1 MIEQTQFKNRL
12 LDSLLHLK
20 SEFQNWV
27 DKVIGEKRCSMT
39 QFMLISLSSA
49 LLCCLGI
56 NFENEWVIYASLL
69 MSPFVDNCLRLI
81 IAIYVRENE
90 IIWQSLINLVLGSLV
105 VLIFGAIY
113 FRWTPFAF
121 DLKFL
126 FESAEVDLSVYLF
139 TFIAAL
145 GFGFYDNS
153 LKQIMTWLLSI
164 LMKWMVLFSFSGYL
178 LSIQDW
184 ESILQ
189 VVIQFKLLFVF
200 LFLGIFISLSVFRVQ
215 KSDYSTNLQKFLLNS
230 SIVLLVILTF
240 YFGGR
245 EFYHLTTKH
254 NVEQYL
260 YSELASRSFIINTYS
275 IDKNSREITVYYS
288 GIKPTSSQDEE
299 LKKKYHIGSYH
310 LVFQEVK

>member
-49 LLCCLGI
+49 HMCCLGI
-56 NFENEWVIYASLL
+56 NFENEWVIYASLI
-69 MSPFVDNCLRLI
+69 MSPFVDSFIRFIL
-81 IAIYVRENE
+81 AVYKRENG
-90 IIWQSLINLVLGSLV
+90 IVWQSLINIALGSLV
-105 VLIFGAIY
+105 VLIFGAVY
-113 FRWTPFAF
+113 FHWTPFAF

-126 FESAEVDLSVYLF
+126 FKSAEVDLSAYLF
-139 TFIAAL
+139 TFIAAI
-145 GFGFYDNS
+145 GFGLYSNS

-164 LMKWMVLFSFSGYL
+164 LMKWTVLFSFSGYL

-184 ESILQ
+184 ESLVQ
-189 VVIQFKLLFVF
+189 VVIQFKLLFVL
-200 LFLGIFISLSVFRVQ
+200 LFLGLYIILSVFRVQ
-215 KSDYSTNLQKFLLNS
+215 KREYSSNLQKFLLNAFT
-230 SIVLLVILTF
+230 VLLVILTF

-245 EFYHLTTKH
+245 EFYQLTTKH